1 MRTEQEKFCFNCGQV
16 IDSRAAICPKCGVPQ
31 PDAISNNNNNF
42 NNRWLLALLLCF
54 FLGVFG
60 IHRFYL
66 GRNTSGVLMLLTF
79 GGFGIWYIIDLII
92 IVVGGMKDHNGEL
105 VKPNIG

>member
-1 MRTEQEKFCFNCGQV
+1 MRTEQEKYCFNCGQV

-31 PDAISNNNNNF
+31 PDAISNNNKSLNT
-42 NNRWLLALLLCF
+42 RWLITLLLCV
-54 FLGVFG
+54 FLGTFG

-66 GRNTSGVLMLLTF
+66 GRITTGILMLITF
-79 GGFGIWYIIDLII
+79 GGLGIWYLIDLII
-92 IVVGGMKDHNGEL
+92 VITGGMKDQYGDY